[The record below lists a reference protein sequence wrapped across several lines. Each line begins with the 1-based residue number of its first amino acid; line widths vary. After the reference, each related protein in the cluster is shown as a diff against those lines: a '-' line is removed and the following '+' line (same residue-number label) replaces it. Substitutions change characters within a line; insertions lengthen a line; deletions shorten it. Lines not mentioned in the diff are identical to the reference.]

1 MAWTTVRWR
10 PRQPRGTDGTLL
22 ASLPWTLAALT
33 FTLVPHLPHLPPWTT
48 TTFVACAGWRLLIE
62 RRRGLLPRAWLRA
75 VLALASFL
83 GVFATYDAISGVG
96 PGSTLLVL
104 MASLKLLETRRR
116 RDQFVLLFIA
126 IFLVMSSLLREQYL
140 WSLPYLAASLILI
153 MTAWLRMA
161 DEGAAPIRVSV
172 LLSARLVAYA
182 APLALAMWFFF
193 PRLSS
198 PFWSVPID
206 TSAGISGLSDTMSP
220 GDLSS
225 LSRSGAV
232 AFRVRFAGAIP
243 PPRDRYWRALV
254 LHRFNGRTWSGREPM
269 VGVPAAQQ
277 VEFAGTPL
285 RYQVTLEPT
294 RQQWVPALEMPSE
307 WSLPDTFMQPTQA
320 LARVT
325 PLDQRVAFEAV
336 SHTAYRAD
344 AGLRPLMQR
353 WYLDIPDG
361 TNPRT
366 RALASDLRAESAS
379 DSAFVE
385 RVLRL
390 FHDEPFFYTLEP
402 PALGSNPVDRFLFDT
417 RRGFCEHYASAF
429 TVLMRAVGVPA
440 RVVLGYQG
448 GERNPVGDYLIVRQS
463 DAHAWSEVW
472 LAGQGWVRVDPTAAV
487 APERIELGIADSLFG
502 GAAANWGFDAPSRLW
517 HQVRLSWDA
526 LNANWNDWVLGYGP
540 DKQAQFMRWL
550 GMESPKWRNM
560 MLTLIALVIAL
571 TLVVSALMMWRYRPP
586 RPDRASQ
593 LYRRFV
599 AASRLRPAIGETPA
613 NFAQRALDSAALPR
627 DSVES
632 IARAYHDV
640 RYGGRP
646 EALPELERAVA
657 GLRRRW

>member
-1 MAWTTVRWR
+1 
-10 PRQPRGTDGTLL
+10 
-22 ASLPWTLAALT
+22 
-33 FTLVPHLPHLPPWTT
+33 
-48 TTFVACAGWRLLIE
+48 
-62 RRRGLLPRAWLRA
+62 
-75 VLALASFL
+75 
-83 GVFATYDAISGVG
+83 
-96 PGSTLLVL
+96 
-104 MASLKLLETRRR
+104 
-116 RDQFVLLFIA
+116 
-126 IFLVMSSLLREQYL
+126 
-140 WSLPYLAASLILI
+140 
-153 MTAWLRMA
+153 
-161 DEGAAPIRVSV
+161 
-172 LLSARLVAYA
+172 
-182 APLALAMWFFF
+182 
-193 PRLSS
+193 
-198 PFWSVPID
+198 
-206 TSAGISGLSDTMSP
+206 
-220 GDLSS
+220 
-225 LSRSGAV
+225 
-232 AFRVRFAGAIP
+232 
-243 PPRDRYWRALV
+243 
-254 LHRFNGRTWSGREPM
+254 
-269 VGVPAAQQ
+269 
-277 VEFAGTPL
+277 
-285 RYQVTLEPT
+285 
-294 RQQWVPALEMPSE
+294 
-307 WSLPDTFMQPTQA
+307 
-320 LARVT
+320 
-325 PLDQRVAFEAV
+325 
-336 SHTAYRAD
+336 
-344 AGLRPLMQR
+344 
-353 WYLDIPDG
+353 
-361 TNPRT
+361 
-366 RALASDLRAESAS
+366 
-379 DSAFVE
+379 
-385 RVLRL
+385 
-390 FHDEPFFYTLEP
+390 
-402 PALGSNPVDRFLFDT
+402 
-417 RRGFCEHYASAF
+417 
-429 TVLMRAVGVPA
+429 
-440 RVVLGYQG
+440 VLGYQG

>member
-1 MAWTTVRWR
+1 MVRWR
-10 PRQPRGTDGTLL
+10 LSRPRGTDGTLL
-22 ASLPWTLAALT
+22 ASLPWTLLALL
-33 FTLVPHLPHLPPWTT
+33 FALVPHLPYLPAWTT
-48 TTFVACAGWRLLIE
+48 ATFVACAGWRLMIE

-75 VLALASFL
+75 LLALGSFV
-83 GVFATYDAISGVG
+83 GVFATYDTISGVG

-104 MASLKLLETRRR
+104 MASLKLLETRQR

-140 WSLPYLAASLILI
+140 WSLPYLAAALVLI

-161 DEGAAPIRVSV
+161 DDETAPIRASV
-172 LLSARLVAYA
+172 VLSARLVAYA

-232 AFRVRFAGAIP
+232 AFRVRFTGAIP

-269 VGVPAAQQ
+269 IGLPPGQQ
-277 VEFAGTPL
+277 VEFAGTPV

-320 LARVT
+320 LARIT
-325 PLDQRVAFEAV
+325 PVDQRVAFEAV
-336 SHTAYRAD
+336 SHSVYRTD

-366 RALASDLRAESAS
+366 RALADDLRTEVGSER
-379 DSAFVE
+379 AFVE

-390 FHDEPFFYTLEP
+390 FHAEPFYYTLEP

-429 TVLMRAVGVPA
+429 TVLMRAAGIPA

-472 LAGQGWVRVDPTAAV
+472 LAGEGWVRVDPTAAV

-502 GAAANWGFDAPSRLW
+502 GAAANWGFDTPSRLW
-517 HQVRLSWDA
+517 HRIRLSWDA
-526 LNANWNDWVLGYGP
+526 LNANWNEWVLGYGP
-540 DKQAQFMRWL
+540 DKQAQFMQWL
-550 GMESPKWRNM
+550 GMETPKWRNM
-560 MLTLIALVIAL
+560 MLTLIALVVVL
-571 TLVVSALMMWRYRPP
+571 TLAVSTLMMWRYRPP

-593 LYRRFV
+593 LYGRFV
-599 AASRLRPAIGETPA
+599 AASRLQPAIGETPA
-613 NFAQRALDSAALPR
+613 AFARRALDAAALPR
-627 DSVES
+627 DSVEG
-632 IARAYHDV
+632 ITRAYHDA

-646 EALPELERAVA
+646 GALPELERAVA
-657 GLRRRW
+657 GLRRRR